1 MPTLAPVGTMPAPC
15 GRLGSSGLARAFAD
29 DHDVLVALHARR
41 DRPFHVHRV
50 EDVDVVVDHDHVLEV
65 HHRERREQRVLGL
78 ARLLLDRDHRVPE
91 RAAAE
96 RDVDVLHLHAG
107 GAQRLPDRG
116 VARRR
121 REPGVL
127 PRHVQV
133 VVDRVLAHRDRLD
146 AHQRVPV
153 QPAHQP
159 RELAEA
165 AFRPGPAGRQDLG
178 LEHDLGVGDVGQV
191 DGRAGRELDR
201 RAAQAAGDRHLVDAE
216 RRAIAGADDL
226 DRMRADARSRSAAAP
241 CVRTRAA
248 QTAACC
254 WA

>member
-1 MPTLAPVGTMPAPC
+1 MTSLSPCTRVAIAHSTSVGSLTSMSSSTTTTCLRSITDSAASSAFLPSPGCFLIEITACQNAQPPSVTLMSLTC
-15 GRLGSSGLARAFAD
+15 D
-29 DHDVLVALHARR
+29 
-41 DRPFHVHRV
+41 
-50 EDVDVVVDHDHVLEV
+50 
-65 HHRERREQRVLGL
+65 
-78 ARLLLDRDHRVPE
+78 
-91 RAAAE
+91 
-96 RDVDVLHLHAG
+96 AG
-107 GAQRLPDRG
+107 GLQRLADRG

-165 AFRPGPAGRQDLG
+165 ALRPGPAGRQDFRLQ
-178 LEHDLGVGDVGQV
+178 HDLGVGDVGHV
-191 DGRAGRELDR
+191 DGLAGRELDR
-201 RAAQAAGDRHLVDAE
+201 LAAHAAGDRHLVDAE
-216 RRAIAGADDL
+216 RRAIARAGDL

-241 CVRTRAA
+241 CARSARCANSRMLFGVTMSMPVRLFSLTMKR
-248 QTAACC
+248 
-254 WA
+254 